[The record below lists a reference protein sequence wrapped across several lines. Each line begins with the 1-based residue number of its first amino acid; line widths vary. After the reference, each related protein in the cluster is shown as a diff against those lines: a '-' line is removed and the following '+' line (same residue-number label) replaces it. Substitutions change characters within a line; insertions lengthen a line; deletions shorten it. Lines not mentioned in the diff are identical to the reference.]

1 MRWLILLLIIL
12 LVEFYAYQA
21 IRTLFQNPW
30 IRRGY
35 RIFSVLILGF
45 IVYQFFNFD
54 RKVGQTQ
61 IFLMATGLLL
71 LVYIPKTIV
80 ALFLLMEDF
89 IRLYS
94 GILRKFSSNKISEGF
109 MPGRRKFVSTMALG
123 VASIPFLSIL
133 YGIYQ
138 GRYDFRVLK
147 QTLFF
152 EDLPDEFDGF
162 TLMQIS
168 DIHSGSFDNPK
179 KIQYGI
185 DLINQQK
192 FDLLVFTGDL
202 VNNFAH
208 EMDDWV
214 EMFSGIKTPK
224 FGKYSVLGNHDYG
237 EYSIWDSEE
246 QKAENLKKIKEIH
259 PRIGFQLLLNEHIS
273 LKKGDSEIK
282 LVGVEN
288 WGAGRF
294 QKYGDLAKASE
305 GLKNEDFKILLS
317 HDPSHW
323 DEQVLKSSLDY
334 HLTLSGHTHGM
345 QFGIEIPGWVKW
357 SPVKYMYKRWAG
369 LYQEG
374 KKYLY
379 VNRGFGYHA
388 YPGRVG
394 IWPEITLIELKK
406 KGNV

>member
-12 LVEFYAYQA
+12 LVEFYAYQV

-94 GILRKFSSNKISEGF
+94 GILRKFSSTKISEGF
-109 MPGRRKFVSTMALG
+109 MPGRRKLVSTMALG

-179 KIQYGI
+179 KIQY
-185 DLINQQK
+185 
-192 FDLLVFTGDL
+192 
-202 VNNFAH
+202 
-208 EMDDWV
+208 
-214 EMFSGIKTPK
+214 
-224 FGKYSVLGNHDYG
+224 
-237 EYSIWDSEE
+237 
-246 QKAENLKKIKEIH
+246 
-259 PRIGFQLLLNEHIS
+259 
-273 LKKGDSEIK
+273 
-282 LVGVEN
+282 
-288 WGAGRF
+288 
-294 QKYGDLAKASE
+294 
-305 GLKNEDFKILLS
+305 
-317 HDPSHW
+317 
-323 DEQVLKSSLDY
+323 
-334 HLTLSGHTHGM
+334 
-345 QFGIEIPGWVKW
+345 
-357 SPVKYMYKRWAG
+357 
-369 LYQEG
+369 
-374 KKYLY
+374 
-379 VNRGFGYHA
+379 
-388 YPGRVG
+388 
-394 IWPEITLIELKK
+394 
-406 KGNV
+406 